1 MQNLVLKSDVLQWVF
16 CYVLQPSRIEFSKLS
31 SCEVRRLNKLRAS
44 RRKLFQALRWFAFFF
59 LHCFLSRRKAFVCRS
74 RRANRILILFSE
86 LIPAQLSL
94 ASQLIQPGLII

>member
-44 RRKLFQALRWFAFFF
+44 CRKIISSIEMVCILLFA
-59 LHCFLSRRKAFVCRS
+59 
-74 RRANRILILFSE
+74 LFSE
-86 LIPAQLSL
+86 PKKGFCLQISAREPNLNSL
-94 ASQLIQPGLII
+94 Q